1 MIFNSEQKL
10 VQDMVRKFATNEL
23 APIALD
29 LDKKAEF
36 PGKIIQKLAEL
47 GLSGIIIPDKYN
59 GSALDMVSYC
69 IVIEELSKV
78 CASLSFSI
86 IVNNSFVA
94 APIIK
99 YGTET
104 QKNKWLPKIAN
115 GECIGAF
122 ALYEETYSNIYEE
135 INADISKKIT
145 TIAKP
150 TGNGK
155 YLISGEKV
163 FVVNGE
169 TAGIF
174 IVFAL
179 IENKLTAFI
188 LPKEGNESNLSFEK
202 EVMMGMRSAGIGSIK
217 LNNVEVSEENIL
229 GEPGKGLEMFEQ
241 IVESANIA
249 ISAQAVGIMDA
260 SLEGSIKYSK
270 ERKQFGHL
278 ISEFQ
283 LIQDAIAEIKI
294 RLESSRILVFET
306 ARMYDEGQPFSTTAS
321 ITKLVA
327 TESAVW
333 SSIKTVQVH
342 AGYGYTKE
350 YPIERYFRDAKV
362 TQVFGETPLTQ
373 KIKLAKSVL
382 S

>member
-78 CASLSFSI
+78 CASLSFSL

-94 APIIK
+94 FPIIK
-99 YGTET
+99 YGTEV
-104 QKNKWLPKIAN
+104 QKNRWLPKIAN

-174 IVFAL
+174 IAFAL
-179 IENKLTAFI
+179 LDNKLTAFI

-229 GEPGKGLEMFEQ
+229 GESGKGMEIFEQ

-249 ISAQAVGIMDA
+249 ISAQAVGIMNA
-260 SLEGSIKYSK
+260 SLEDSIKYSK
-270 ERKQFGHL
+270 ERKQFGHP

-294 RLESSRILVFET
+294 RLDSSRILVFEA

>member
-10 VQDMVRKFATNEL
+10 VQDMVRKFAINEL

-36 PGKIIQKLAEL
+36 PGKTIQKLTEL
-47 GLSGIIIPDKYN
+47 GLAGIIIPDKYN

-69 IVIEELSKV
+69 IIIEELSKV
-78 CASLSFSI
+78 CASLGFSL

-94 APIIK
+94 FPIIK
-99 YGTET
+99 YGTEA
-104 QKNKWLPKIAN
+104 QKNKWLPKIAS
-115 GECIGAF
+115 GECIGSF
-122 ALYEETYSNIYEE
+122 ALYEETYSNIYKE
-135 INADISKKIT
+135 NTDISEKIT
-145 TIAKP
+145 TIAKS

-169 TAGIF
+169 TAGVF
-174 IVFAL
+174 IVFAC
-179 IENKLTAFI
+179 IDNKLTAFI
-188 LPKEGNESNLSFEK
+188 LPKEGNEENVSFEK

-229 GEPGKGLEMFEQ
+229 GEPGKGLEIFER
-241 IVESANIA
+241 IIESANIA
-249 ISAQAVGIMDA
+249 ISAQAVGIMNA
-260 SLEGSIKYSK
+260 SLEDSIKYSK
-270 ERKQFGHL
+270 ERKQFGHP
-278 ISEFQ
+278 ISDFQ

-294 RLESSRILVFET
+294 RLDSSRILVFET
-306 ARMYDEGQPFSTTAS
+306 ARMYDEGQSFSTTAS
-321 ITKLVA
+321 ITKLVS

-373 KIKLAKSVL
+373 KIKLAKSLL